1 MPPAVY
7 FFVSQDMEKGTAD
20 LPWVSLSAVRIMYF
34 IICYERSALTEGGVL
49 GLECTRLDAI
59 KSQIKV
65 SLNSTSDEAR
75 LPAELKHINKRRK
88 RN

>member
-1 MPPAVY
+1 
-7 FFVSQDMEKGTAD
+7 MEKGTAD

-34 IICYERSALTEGGVL
+34 IICYERSALTEGGVR
-49 GLECTRLDAI
+49 GLECTHLDAI
-59 KSQIKV
+59 KVKNVKV